1 MIPLTTLD
9 VLDCQVCLHHNS
21 GSVVRTFLFE
31 VRSAK
36 EYSAMEEIGK
46 ILPKVLQPQFSRLEP
61 PVVEV
66 LAPLWTRVA
75 GQALAKECWPVAFSA
90 GTLTLATEDPDW
102 AEPLQQMA
110 EQIRAHVNNF
120 LGKPVVKHL
129 RIISVH
135 KLARGDKSLRQ
146 PEDLAVSEYRRG
158 VWPGRG
164 PVLPSNMPEVIGRSR
179 VKYFSRKRRK
189 VH

>member
-1 MIPLTTLD
+1 VIPLTALD
-9 VLDCQVCLHHNS
+9 VLDCQVCLHQNS
-21 GSVVRTFLFE
+21 GSVVRTSLVG
-31 VRSAK
+31 VRGSK

-75 GQALAKECWPVAFSA
+75 GQALAKECRPVAFSS

-110 EQIRAHVNNF
+110 EHIRAHVNNF

-129 RIISVH
+129 RILSAR
-135 KLARGDKSLRQ
+135 KLTPADKSLRQ
-146 PEDLAVSEYRRG
+146 PENLPVSESRRR
-158 VWPGRG
+158 VWARRG
-164 PVLPSNMPEVIGRSR
+164 PVLPSNMPRVIGGPRA
-179 VKYFSRKRRK
+179 KYSSHKRGK
-189 VH
+189 VL

>member
-1 MIPLTTLD
+1 
-9 VLDCQVCLHHNS
+9 
-21 GSVVRTFLFE
+21 
-31 VRSAK
+31 
-36 EYSAMEEIGK
+36 MEEIGK
-46 ILPKVLQPQFSRLEP
+46 ILPKVLQPQLSRLEP

-75 GQALAKECWPVAFSA
+75 GKALAKECRPVAFSA

-110 EQIRAHVNNF
+110 EEIRAHVNNF

-129 RIISVH
+129 RILSVG
-135 KLARGDKSLRQ
+135 KLDRGDRSLRQ
-146 PEDLAVSEYRRG
+146 PEELPVSEPNRRDWPRRG
-158 VWPGRG
+158 PGMA
-164 PVLPSNMPEVIGRSR
+164 SDMAEVIGRSR
-179 VKYFSRKRRK
+179 AKYFGRKRGK